1 VTLEEITS
9 ELLSRAVELY
19 LAVAYADGE
28 PSEAVR
34 GRAEWPEGLRGADL
48 LGDER
53 FERVPPDAPVHEA
66 ERINLRLGNAR
77 YPHMKLGID
86 RVSHSAQYVLVVD
99 THDKHFAAMVQDSER
114 SQYRDLL
121 NYNARVQQHI
131 ERAWTE
137 AGLPTFERYLRS
149 RLTDLSGRRAPEEG
163 R

>member
-9 ELLSRAVELY
+9 ELLSRAVSLY

-28 PSEAVR
+28 PSEAAR
-34 GRAEWPEGLRGADL
+34 HRAELPEGRRGADL

-53 FERVPPDAPVHEA
+53 FERVPPDVPVGKA

-77 YPHMKLGID
+77 YPHMKLGVS
-86 RVSHSAQYVLVVD
+86 RVSNSSQYVLVVD
-99 THDKHFAAMVQDSER
+99 AHDKHFAAMVQEGER

-121 NYNARVQQHI
+121 NYNARVQQQI

-137 AGLPTFERYLRS
+137 AGLPTGERYLRS

>member
-1 VTLEEITS
+1 VELQDITS

-19 LAVAYADGE
+19 LAAAYADGE

-34 GRAEWPEGLRGADL
+34 SRAALPEGVRGADL

-53 FERVPPDAPVHEA
+53 FERVPPDVPVGEA

-86 RVSHSAQYVLVVD
+86 RVSNSRRYVLVVD
-99 THDKHFAAMVQDSER
+99 AHDKHFAAMVQEGER
-114 SQYRDLL
+114 SEYRDLL
-121 NYNARVQQHI
+121 DYNARLQRQI

-137 AGLPTFERYLRS
+137 AALPTFERYLRS
-149 RLTDLSGRRAPEEG
+149 RLTDLSGRRAAEEG

>member
-9 ELLSRAVELY
+9 ELLST
-19 LAVAYADGE
+19 AVAAYLSIAYGDGE

-34 GRAEWPEGLRGADL
+34 LRADLPGGLRGADL
-48 LGDER
+48 LADER
-53 FERVPPDAPVHEA
+53 FERVPPDVPVDQA
-66 ERINLRLGNAR
+66 ERINLRLGNDR

-86 RVSHSAQYVLVVD
+86 RVSNSSRYVLVVD
-99 THDKHFAAMVQDSER
+99 THDKHFAAMVQDGER

-121 NYNARVQQHI
+121 AHNARVQQQI

-137 AGLPTFERYLRS
+137 AELPTFERYLRS
-149 RLTDLSGRRAPEEG
+149 RLKDLGGREAPREG